1 MARVTVA
8 EVQAILPSNSL
19 TDAVVDAFILGATTL
34 VDSAIGD
41 STELS
46 TALKKEIERWLTAH
60 MLTGTLERMAES
72 EGAGGANIK
81 YTGAYG
87 QNLASTPYGQMV
99 LTLDTT
105 GKMASLGKKTAS
117 MYAVTSFS

>member
-1 MARVTVA
+1 MARVTIA
-8 EVQAILPSNSL
+8 EVQSILPTNSL
-19 TDAVVDAFILGATTL
+19 TDAVVTSFITGATAL

-46 TALKKEIERWLTAH
+46 TDLKKEIERWLTAH
-60 MLTGTLERMAES
+60 MISGTLERMAES
-72 EGAGGANIK
+72 EGAGGASIK
-81 YTGAYG
+81 YTGTYG